1 MQIEK
6 KLFIQM
12 REVAQAT
19 CGNAYLMDDGEILS
33 KAQYKALD
41 FIGKLRLVMYYNY
54 ATCNVVKI

>member
-19 CGNAYLMDDGEILS
+19 CGNAYLMDDGKILS

-41 FIGKLRLVMYYNY
+41 FIGKLQLVMYYNY